1 MDSKKFIPIIIIIFL
16 VGGISFWYWSQKKE
30 IKEVAVPKATEVPRK
45 EGTVETAKTISES
58 VPEIQTNPGEEVP
71 EVNPLD
77 RANPFKY
84 TNPLR

>member
-1 MDSKKFIPIIIIIFL
+1 MDSKKLIPIIFVIIVL
-16 VGGISFWYWSQKKE
+16 AAGFWYWQG
-30 IKEVAVPKATEVPRK
+30 TEEK
-45 EGTVETAKTISES
+45 GAVETAKTISEA

-71 EVNPLD
+71 EINPLD